1 MKLQQRQVDDVKLT
15 ITNVNPSSGS
25 LEITASGPAGLYG
38 NAFASYVLESF
49 SGNSGLSHGS
59 GHGFPDEGPMVTGN
73 FVGLWRRDG
82 NKIEIKYLVDVDSD
96 TQNLDLINIDMHAKT
111 VLIRSHILETVTL
124 SA

>member
-1 MKLQQRQVDDVKLT
+1 MKALKRLSEPWPDKRIKALCQFF
-15 ITNVNPSSGS
+15 NSFCS
-25 LEITASGPAGLYG
+25 
-38 NAFASYVLESF
+38 FVLESF
-49 SGNSGLSHGS
+49 DGNSGLSYGS

-96 TQNLDLINIDMHAKT
+96 TQNLDLISIDMHAKT

-124 SA
+124 ST

>member
-1 MKLQQRQVDDVKLT
+1 M
-15 ITNVNPSSGS
+15 VNLIYSETESLVLLNHHRPQSYTSSARC
-25 LEITASGPAGLYG
+25 AS
-38 NAFASYVLESF
+38 FD
-49 SGNSGLSHGS
+49 GNSGLSHGS

>member
-1 MKLQQRQVDDVKLT
+1 
-15 ITNVNPSSGS
+15 
-25 LEITASGPAGLYG
+25 
-38 NAFASYVLESF
+38 
-49 SGNSGLSHGS
+49 
-59 GHGFPDEGPMVTGN
+59 MVTGN

-96 TQNLDLINIDMHAKT
+96 TQNLDLITIDMHAKT